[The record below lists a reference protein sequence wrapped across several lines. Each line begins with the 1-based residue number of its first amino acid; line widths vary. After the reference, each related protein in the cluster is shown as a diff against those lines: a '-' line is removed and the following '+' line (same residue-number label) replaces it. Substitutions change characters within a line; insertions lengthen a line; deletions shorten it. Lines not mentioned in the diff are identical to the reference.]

1 MDIHVDF
8 GKTAQNTV
16 QKRKIIV
23 GLLVELAIML
33 EVLGVLHPM
42 VGIGVTCQYVEVSTF
57 IPIHTYRSG
66 VYQM

>member
-1 MDIHVDF
+1 MDIHVDI

-16 QKRKIIV
+16 QKRTIIV

-42 VGIGVTCQYVEVSTF
+42 VGIGVTWQYVEVSTF